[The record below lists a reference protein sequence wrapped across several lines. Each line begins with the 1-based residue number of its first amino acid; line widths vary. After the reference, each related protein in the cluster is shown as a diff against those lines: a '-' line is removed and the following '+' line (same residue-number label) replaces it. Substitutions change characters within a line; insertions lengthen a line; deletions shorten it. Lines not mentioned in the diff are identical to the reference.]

1 MIFGFENEEI
11 MGKTIGNPLSYRKL
25 VKLKAITP
33 YEIVLLSV
41 KREDIKQYINDNA
54 WVRSIG
60 YFDDQERQTRFLASI
75 IALDKAYKSGVSK
88 RVISF
93 HSQNDHAKNFENAL
107 ITLRDNKMFTSFGE
121 LDFIGRCE
129 GGQATENKIMLDMLS
144 ESESGIISNARVL
157 TEGISIPAIDSVIF
171 CDPKRS
177 VADLIQGISRAI
189 RLFTGKHMARIIMP
203 VIIDEDNSIEQESY
217 QYMVEVMDR
226 LAEFDEVLRDEITV
240 AVDSQ
245 GRTRLTTNRVVNT
258 DEIERDDISLD
269 EFYDNLSLAFYN
281 RESAGNGFW
290 NADNIRSAFAEFPAG
305 TKRNDV
311 MNKYHRAGRHLDD
324 GDFGGWD
331 VIAPHIIVAGKSWDR
346 RSFEEIVALGKSFK
360 GTQEEFIAQYPK
372 VKGRVQTMSDYVNE
386 ERKYMDMIME
396 VMGHLPTDKIRWKYI
411 SSEEVIER
419 WLQHCTT
426 KKEARQVP
434 GVTNL
439 SQKIARYKDTNLKE
453 AFDFYNALPN
463 TPTGLK
469 LGQRRGGGWNR

>member
-1 MIFGFENEEI
+1 
-11 MGKTIGNPLSYRKL
+11 
-25 VKLKAITP
+25 
-33 YEIVLLSV
+33 
-41 KREDIKQYINDNA
+41 
-54 WVRSIG
+54 
-60 YFDDQERQTRFLASI
+60 
-75 IALDKAYKSGVSK
+75 
-88 RVISF
+88 
-93 HSQNDHAKNFENAL
+93 
-107 ITLRDNKMFTSFGE
+107 
-121 LDFIGRCE
+121 
-129 GGQATENKIMLDMLS
+129 
-144 ESESGIISNARVL
+144 
-157 TEGISIPAIDSVIF
+157 
-171 CDPKRS
+171 
-177 VADLIQGISRAI
+177 
-189 RLFTGKHMARIIMP
+189 
-203 VIIDEDNSIEQESY
+203 
-217 QYMVEVMDR
+217 
-226 LAEFDEVLRDEITV
+226 
-240 AVDSQ
+240 
-245 GRTRLTTNRVVNT
+245 
-258 DEIERDDISLD
+258 
-269 EFYDNLSLAFYN
+269 
-281 RESAGNGFW
+281 
-290 NADNIRSAFAEFPAG
+290 
-305 TKRNDV
+305 

>member
-203 VIIDEDNSIEQESY
+203 VKVQVMIFGMLIIYVVHLLNSQLVLS
-217 QYMVEVMDR
+217 VM
-226 LAEFDEVLRDEITV
+226 
-240 AVDSQ
+240 
-245 GRTRLTTNRVVNT
+245 
-258 DEIERDDISLD
+258 
-269 EFYDNLSLAFYN
+269 
-281 RESAGNGFW
+281 
-290 NADNIRSAFAEFPAG
+290 
-305 TKRNDV
+305 
-311 MNKYHRAGRHLDD
+311 M
-324 GDFGGWD
+324 
-331 VIAPHIIVAGKSWDR
+331 
-346 RSFEEIVALGKSFK
+346 
-360 GTQEEFIAQYPK
+360 
-372 VKGRVQTMSDYVNE
+372 
-386 ERKYMDMIME
+386 
-396 VMGHLPTDKIRWKYI
+396 
-411 SSEEVIER
+411 
-419 WLQHCTT
+419 
-426 KKEARQVP
+426 
-434 GVTNL
+434 
-439 SQKIARYKDTNLKE
+439 
-453 AFDFYNALPN
+453 
-463 TPTGLK
+463 
-469 LGQRRGGGWNR
+469 